1 MILPYEKT
9 QLREIEDC
17 ENKPCRA
24 LYPEPGQPPLPLTV
38 SSTRPETK
46 SVAGNRLSEQPA
58 QASSQALTSRQH
70 SLRRANF
77 LSSLCHSDNG
87 ERQWV
92 QVLRVPAT
100 SRCYSA
106 PVNGSIPAAKK
117 KYVPTTGKYP
127 RGFRASGTIVGVK
140 PGNTT
145 KPDLALIASDTPC
158 TATAVFT
165 KNKFQAAPVQFCRDL
180 LKRVQFSGIQGVVIN
195 SGCANAV
202 TGKGGLED
210 AEKMARAADKCIAGR
225 DDSTLVM
232 STGVIGQRLP
242 IDKIVDNVPA
252 AYEALGSSHEH
263 WLACAK
269 AICTTDTFPKLMSR
283 TFHLPSQP
291 DIEYRLAGM
300 TKGAGMIHPNMATLL
315 GVIVTDAPIDSWPLR
330 EALRFA
336 VRNSFNCITI
346 DGDTSTNDTVAL
358 LANGAAGGKTIT
370 RVDKGDFLAF
380 SKVLTRFATDLAQL
394 VVRDGEGATKF
405 VEIEVTDAPDTFVA
419 RKIASTIARSPL
431 VKTALYGKD
440 ANWGRILCAV
450 GYSLI
455 SEQGSA
461 IRRISPVIP
470 ERTSVSFIPTDGSPE
485 LKLLM
490 NGEPEQVDEARA
502 AEILE
507 HEDLKILVKLG
518 TGDAHIKYWT
528 CDYSHEYM
536 VEKYRP
542 VFLDDIVG
550 NTETIERLKIIA
562 KDGNMPHLIIS
573 GMPGIGKTTSV
584 LCLARQLLGDA
595 YKEAVLELN
604 ASDER
609 GIDVV
614 RQRIKGFAQKKVTLP
629 QGRHKIVILDEA
641 DSMTSGAQQA
651 LRRTMEIYSNTTR
664 FAFACNQSNKIIEPL
679 QSRCAILRYAR
690 LTDAQVV
697 KRLLQII
704 EAEKVQYSDDGLAAL
719 VFSAEGDMR
728 QAINNLQSTH
738 AGFGF
743 VSGDNVFKVVDSPH
757 PIKVQAMLKACH
769 ESNVDAALDTLREL
783 WSLGYSSH
791 DIIST
796 MFKVTKTIPT
806 LSEHTKLEFIKEI
819 GFTHMK
825 ILEGVQTLL
834 QLSGCVVRLC
844 KLNMDPKRFNKK

>member
-1 MILPYEKT
+1 M
-9 QLREIEDC
+9 
-17 ENKPCRA
+17 A
-24 LYPEPGQPPLPLTV
+24 LCAPV
-38 SSTRPETK
+38 SSM
-46 SVAGNRLSEQPA
+46 
-58 QASSQALTSRQH
+58 QAKNMDQLKTSLTAKASGAR
-70 SLRRANF
+70 F
-77 LSSLCHSDNG
+77 
-87 ERQWV
+87 
-92 QVLRVPAT
+92 
-100 SRCYSA
+100 YSA
-106 PVNGSIPAAKK
+106 PVNGSIPAAKRV
-117 KYVPTTGKYP
+117 YVPTSGTYP
-127 RGFRASGTIVGVK
+127 RGFKVSGTIVGVK
-140 PGNTT
+140 PKNTT
-145 KPDLALIASDTPC
+145 KPDLALITSDTPC
-158 TATAVFT
+158 AAAAVFT
-165 KNKFQAAPVQFCRDL
+165 KNKFQAAPVTFSRAL
-180 LKRVQFSGIQGVVIN
+180 LQEQKNSGLRSVIIN

-210 AEKMARAADKCIAGR
+210 AEAMAKEADKNLGVSNATI
-225 DDSTLVM
+225 VM

-242 IDKIVDNVPA
+242 IRKILDNVPKA
-252 AYEALGSSHEH
+252 FQGLGDTHKD
-263 WLACAK
+263 WLTYAT
-269 AICTTDTFPKLMSR
+269 AICTTDTFPKLISK
-283 TFHLPSQP
+283 TFHLPSSP
-291 DIEYRLAGM
+291 SVEYRIAGT

-315 GVIVTDAPIDSWPLR
+315 GVIATDAPISPSVIPPILKYATDR
-330 EALRFA
+330 
-336 VRNSFNCITI
+336 SFNSITI

-358 LANGAAGGKTIT
+358 LANGAAGGQEI
-370 RVDKGDFLAF
+370 VSEDSADFEAF
-380 SKVLTRFATDLAQL
+380 RDIVTDFAIDLAQL
-394 VVRDGEGATKF
+394 IVRDGEGATKF
-405 VEIEVTDAPDTFVA
+405 VTIRVTESSSEEGA

-440 ANWGRILCAV
+440 ANWGRILCAT

-455 SEQGSA
+455 SEPGH
-461 IRRISPVIP
+461 PVNEVDEIIP
-470 ERTSVSFIPTDGSPE
+470 ENTSVSFVPTDGSPE
-485 LKLLM
+485 LKLLV
-490 NGEPEQVDEARA
+490 NGEPEMVDEARA
-502 AEILE
+502 GEILE
-507 HEDLKILVKLG
+507 HEDLEILVRLG
-518 TGDAHIKYWT
+518 TGKKEATYWT

-542 VFLDDIVG
+542 VFLDDVVG

-562 KDGNMPHLIIS
+562 KDGNMPHVIIS

-614 RQRIKGFAQKKVTLP
+614 RNRIKGFAQKKVTLP
-629 QGRHKIVILDEA
+629 PGRHKIIILDEA

-679 QSRCAILRYAR
+679 QSRCAILRYGR

-738 AGFGF
+738 AGFDF

-757 PIKVQAMLKACH
+757 PIKVQAMLKACY
-769 ESNVDAALDTLREL
+769 EGNVDSALDTLREL
-783 WSLGYSSH
+783 WDLGYSSH

-806 LSEHTKLEFIKEI
+806 LSEHSKLEFIREI

-834 QLSGCVVRLC
+834 QLSGCVARLC
-844 KLNMDPKRFNKK
+844 KINMDPRRFQTNIK